1 MQRGLL
7 DLLAAAEPDQLRPA
21 LTDPGPAGCGAAR
34 PGGVAVARADAHPA
48 AHQRRAYLV
57 ATVVRFALYR
67 SWVFRGHGGRAGP
80 PARPPSSPARAARP
94 ETAPDLVQRQLPDLP
109 E

>member
-1 MQRGLL
+1 VLV
-7 DLLAAAEPDQLRPA
+7 
-21 LTDPGPAGCGAAR
+21 
-34 PGGVAVARADAHPA
+34 VAN
-48 AHQRRAYLV
+48 LV

-80 PARPPSSPARAARP
+80 PARPPSPPIRARP
-94 ETAPDLVQRQLPDLP
+94 ETAPDLVQRQLLDLS